1 MSTTTVEKAKYTSP
15 DGSKTWE
22 YLTILTCASMAGCLG
37 YIVGWNSPSIVILMA
52 DDSPIPVTESA
63 VSTLVATV
71 AVGHLVAPPLNIFLA
86 DRFGRKTTMLLSFLP
101 VLVSWGLI
109 TIASSIW
116 ELYVARFLA
125 GFGMGLFVCAGPMY
139 IGEISSSET
148 RGAANS
154 LTGIAFNTGILI
166 TFVVAPYLSLSLMAR
181 IFLVFNAA
189 SICMFWFMPESPYF
203 LVLRNR
209 MDEAEEVL
217 EKLRG
222 KTDVSDEL
230 QVVIAC
236 LSTEEKG
243 VTKSGTITDVF
254 ASRGHFRALLIILLF
269 TVTHH
274 FGGFFTII
282 TYCQLIFK
290 STSNIINDYT
300 IAVIIGVT
308 QVISAV
314 VTTFLV
320 DKVGRKPLI
329 LVSGIVA
336 ALCNLVIGSFFYVK
350 EYTSIDV
357 QMYSLAPFIA
367 CIVSIFMFN
376 CGLICLQIILM
387 SEIFATEVKAI
398 STCLVGVIGGL
409 EGIVGFKLYIWVAIS
424 LGYGHSFPFLG
435 YCAVVAVCTAIIYR
449 ITPETKGKTFVEIQ
463 RKLNRSD

>member
-1 MSTTTVEKAKYTSP
+1 MTTSVEKAKYTTP
-15 DGSKTWE
+15 DGSRTWE
-22 YLTILTCASMAGCLG
+22 YLAIMTCACMAGCLG
-37 YIVGWNSPSIVILMA
+37 FIVGWNSPSIVILMA

-63 VSTLVATV
+63 VSTLVAIV
-71 AVGHLVAPPLNIFLA
+71 AVGHLVAPPLNILLA
-86 DRFGRKTTMLLSFLP
+86 DRFGRRNTMLLSFLP
-101 VLVSWGLI
+101 LLVSWGLI

-125 GFGMGLFVCAGPMY
+125 GFGAGLFVCVAPMY
-139 IGEISSSET
+139 MGEISSSET
-148 RGAANS
+148 RGAANA
-154 LTGIAFNTGILI
+154 LVGIVYNSGILI
-166 TFVVAPYLSLSLMAR
+166 TFVAAPHLSISFMAR
-181 IFLVFNAA
+181 IFFVFNVATIFA
-189 SICMFWFMPESPYF
+189 FWFMPESPYF

-236 LSTEEKG
+236 LSKKEKG
-243 VTKSGTITDVF
+243 DVKSGSIKDVF
-254 ASRGHFRALLIILLF
+254 SSRGHFRALVIILLF

-274 FGGFFTII
+274 FGGFFAII

-290 STSNIINDYT
+290 STSNVISDYT
-300 IAVIIGVT
+300 IGVVIGVT

-329 LVSGIVA
+329 LVSGIIA
-336 ALCNLVIGSFFYVK
+336 ALCNLVIGTFFYAK

-357 QMYSLAPFIA
+357 QMYSLVPFIA
-367 CIVSIFMFN
+367 SIVSVFMFS
-376 CGLICLQIILM
+376 CGLVCLQIVLM

-398 STCLVGVIGGL
+398 STCLIGVIGGL
-409 EGIVGFKLYIWVAIS
+409 EGIVGFKLYIWVALT
-424 LGYGHSFPFLG
+424 LGYGHSIPFLG
-435 YCAVVAVCTAIIYR
+435 YFVVVAVCTALIYR
-449 ITPETKGKTFVEIQ
+449 ITPETKGKTFLEIQ
-463 RKLNRSD
+463 MKLNRPG